1 MNYPLEEDKIL
12 PNKSKDGQIWIS
24 RDKYKFYPLHIPN
37 VQCHVPGIYSSGECG
52 LGCPKSRALPIKGVT
67 TKNKALKCG

>member
-24 RDKYKFYPLHIPN
+24 RDKYKFYPQHFPI
-37 VQCHVPGIYSSGECG
+37 VQCHVPGIYSSGEWG
-52 LGCPKSRALPIKGVT
+52 LRCPKSRALPNKGVT
-67 TKNKALKCG
+67 TKNKTHKYG